1 MRPPGLPSMRTPG
14 RSLIVFVFT
23 LVISTLAVAQD
34 AVVTAHSEAVPA
46 GLADGV
52 RAVLAAG
59 GQHVAAG
66 TRTLDFW
73 WVKTLP
79 LAAGSSGV
87 TWESVPEGTL
97 VGAVQISANYPD
109 IRGKTIKAGLY
120 TLRYALQPENGDH
133 LGVSPYRDFLLLSP
147 AGVDTSAATL
157 SHDDTVNLSKQ
168 SLGISHP
175 ATWSLDPPVATSAPS
190 TVYKN
195 DAGFTGVVFQ
205 VPVSRDGK
213 DVGTL
218 KFGLILVG
226 SIQS

>member
-1 MRPPGLPSMRTPG
+1 MRTLR
-14 RSLIVFVFT
+14 RSLLVFASAL
-23 LVISTLAVAQD
+23 LVSTVAAAQD
-34 AVVTAHSEAVPA
+34 AVVTAHTEAAPPGV
-46 GLADGV
+46 ADAV
-52 RAVLAAG
+52 RAVIAG
-59 GQHVAAG
+59 GGQRVAVG
-66 TRTLDFW
+66 QKTLEFW

-79 LAAGSSGV
+79 LTAGSSGA
-87 TWESVPEGTL
+87 TWEAVAEGTL
-97 VGAVQISANYPD
+97 VGVVRLSANYPD

-120 TLRYALQPENGDH
+120 TLRYALQPQNGDH

-147 AGVDTSAATL
+147 ADVDTSAATL

-168 SLGISHP
+168 ALGISHP
-175 ATWSLDPPVATSAPS
+175 ATWSLDPPIATSAPS
-190 TVYKN
+190 SLYKN

-205 VPVSRDGK
+205 VPASRDGK